1 MAIVLVRD
9 HVLDGVVQACVKWDC
24 SCGAERFITFQRFQ
38 SKQSNKCPNCG
49 CFRSFSPAI
58 IEQLENELKH

>member
-9 HVLDGVVQACVKWDC
+9 HELDGAVQNCVKWDC
-24 SCGAERFITFQRFQ
+24 SCGAERFIDFQRF
-38 SKQSNKCPNCG
+38 KTRQSNKCPNCG

-58 IEQLENELKH
+58 IEQLEKELKN